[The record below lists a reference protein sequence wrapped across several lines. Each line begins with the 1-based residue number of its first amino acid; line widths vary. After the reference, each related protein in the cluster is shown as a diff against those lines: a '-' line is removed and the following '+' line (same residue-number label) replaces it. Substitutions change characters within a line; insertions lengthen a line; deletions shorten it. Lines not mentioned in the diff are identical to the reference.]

1 VSHPRNTARKSER
14 SVIREVLFQ
23 QQGGRCAHCECAM
36 TLKRRG
42 GRNSTAPT
50 PRNLATLDHKVARSL
65 GGTDAVDNLV
75 VACHRCNNRKSADE
89 YREHQRVLGYRL

>member
-1 VSHPRNTARKSER
+1 VSKSRNTAKKSER

-23 QQGGRCAHCECAM
+23 QQGGRCAYCDCVM
-36 TLKRRG
+36 VLKRRG
-42 GRNSTAPT
+42 SRNSTSPA
-50 PRNLATLDHKVARSL
+50 PRNLATLDHKIARSL

-75 VACHRCNNRKSADE
+75 VACHGCNNRKSADE